1 MVYIGVMS
9 AAVPSILL
17 ALLLSACGDGTTA
30 PPPDVQEDEIEIP
43 EEADEVEL
51 PPPPPLTLATW
62 NLKQFPASSSTV
74 ENVAMAVQQLGLDV
88 VAFQEIQNTSAFD
101 SLVYQLPGYDAVV
114 FSGPYDD
121 LNRIAVVWRTSL
133 VSLRRS
139 DQILTEDTYAFPRAP
154 VLAELEVLDAG
165 TFTMDFTL
173 IAVHLK
179 AGTDVTDEQSR
190 TRAFAQLS
198 DFVGELV
205 TGPGDDEV
213 IIIGD
218 FNEAPTDADAGQV
231 FAPFLSRTDLFRVLT
246 WDLEVPQQATY
257 LPGHV
262 VLDHMVSTA
271 QLDDDIG
278 AAGPVVPALEG
289 EFIGYTA
296 NVSDHRPV
304 VITFNGF

>member
-1 MVYIGVMS
+1 MS
-9 AAVPSILL
+9 VAALSAFL
-17 ALLLSACGDGTTA
+17 ALLLASCGDGENPPLPDADADIEEQA
-30 PPPDVQEDEIEIP
+30 PDLPV
-43 EEADEVEL
+43 DEVEL

-74 ENVAMAVQQLGLDV
+74 ENVALAVQQLGLDV

-101 SLVYQLPGYDAVV
+101 SLVRQMPGYDAVV
-114 FSGPYDD
+114 YGGPYDD

-154 VLAELEVLDAG
+154 VLAELEVLDGG
-165 TFTMDFTL
+165 TVTMDFTL

-179 AGTDVTDEQSR
+179 AGTEATDEQSR
-190 TRAFAQLS
+190 TRAVVQLS

-205 TGPGDDEV
+205 SGPGDDEV
-213 IIIGD
+213 IIVGD

-231 FAPFLSRTDLFRVLT
+231 FAPFLSRGDLFRVLT
-246 WDLEVPQQATY
+246 WDLDVPQEATY
-257 LPGHV
+257 LPGDV
-262 VLDHMVSTA
+262 VLDHMVSTI

-278 AAGPVVPALEG
+278 AAVPTVPAIEDQ
-289 EFIGYTA
+289 FIGYTA

-304 VITFNGF
+304 LITFHGF